1 MVCSS
6 ALMTR
11 LRAYSP
17 PVCET
22 RRLLRY
28 YPQPSKLMFTFQ
40 VRPITSVLLANN
52 VVLEGSHGTLWTSR
66 VYLTAQAPNE
76 RKIEVK

>member
-1 MVCSS
+1 MK
-6 ALMTR
+6 R

-17 PVCET
+17 PLCET

-28 YPQPSKLMFTFQ
+28 YPQPSKLMFLFQ
-40 VRPITSVLLANN
+40 VRPITFVLLADNI
-52 VVLEGSHGTLWTSR
+52 VLKGSHGTLWTSR

-76 RKIEVK
+76 RQIEVK